1 MKIKTFKEFENLNEG
16 IEDLGSDSNM
26 RAMKSWTK
34 KEKDIEYNITTKEP
48 LNIIT
53 TDEIEI
59 AKLKMIFYKHD
70 IKFNVQELVLN

>member
-1 MKIKTFKEFENLNEG
+1 MKIKTFKEFENINEG

-26 RAMKSWTK
+26 RAMKSWRK

-48 LNIIT
+48 LNITT
-53 TDEIEI
+53 TDDIEL